1 MEDIPCDGEVA
12 PGFEP
17 VAEVFAEILAEDDGA
32 GAGFTAYVGDRPAV
46 RLHGGWADPARSR
59 QVRADT
65 LMPVFSGTKGL
76 VATCVAILIDRG
88 LIDPDAPMATYW
100 PEYESAGKEGT
111 LVRQALSHQGG
122 VPHIQEKITAAQ
134 LLDPVFMAGLIARQ
148 APLWPPGQEVSYHA
162 LTFGWLA
169 AELIRRADGR
179 STGTFLREE
188 VTGPL
193 GADAW
198 LGLPES
204 EHDRVGEVRREDGY
218 GINVY
223 ATDPARAELLAR
235 IWDNP
240 KLLTGDDIPWNT
252 TAFRSGELPGGGA
265 VASASGMAR
274 VYACLANGGTLD
286 GVQLVSPETIARVSA
301 VQRDGR
307 DAASQ
312 RPLAFGLGFEVQDAL
327 GTYAPA
333 GLAFGHTGAGGSV
346 HGCWPTLSTSFSFA
360 MNLMRTEGRDTR
372 ARRLLA
378 ALHACVLAELR
389 RSR

>member
-1 MEDIPCDGEVA
+1 MGDIPCDGEVA
-12 PGFEP
+12 PGYEA
-17 VAEVFAEILAEDDGA
+17 VAEVFAEILTEDDGA
-32 GAGFTAYVGDRPAV
+32 GAGFTAYVGGRPAV

-59 QVRADT
+59 PVRADT

-88 LIDPDAPMATYW
+88 LIDPDAPMAAYW

-111 LVRQALSHQGG
+111 LVRQALSHQAG
-122 VPHIQEKITAAQ
+122 VPHIEEEITAAE

-169 AELIRRADGR
+169 AELIRRVDGR

-193 GADAW
+193 GADTW

-204 EHDRVGEVRREDGY
+204 EHDRVGEVWREDDY
-218 GINVY
+218 AINVY
-223 ATDPARAELLAR
+223 ATDPSRAELLTR

-240 KLLTGDDIPWNT
+240 RLLTGDGLWNT
-252 TAFRSGELPGGGA
+252 AAYRSGELPGGGA
-265 VASASGMAR
+265 IASAQGMAR
-274 VYACLANGGTLD
+274 VYACLAGGGILD
-286 GVQLVSPETIARVSA
+286 GVQLMSPETIARVSA

-312 RPLAFGLGFEVQDAL
+312 RPLAFALGYEVQDAL
-327 GTYAPA
+327 GTYAPVSP
-333 GLAFGHTGAGGSV
+333 AFGHTGAGGSV

-372 ARRLLA
+372 ARRLLTT
-378 ALHACVLAELR
+378 LHACVLADLR
-389 RSR
+389 QA